1 LKSHED
7 SDWKEEDV
15 TNTAKR
21 ALRSGAIRPPGP
33 LGNPML
39 TFDLNAEVK
48 RLREEEA
55 WQGGRNSKT
64 LVKNEDF
71 RIVLVVLEANA
82 FLHEHKATGR
92 ISVQAL
98 SGHIQMHVQDKVFDL
113 PTGHLLAL
121 DRALPHDVKALEDSA
136 FMLTIVWP
144 EEGERHLKEY

>member
-1 LKSHED
+1 LKLHED
-7 SDWKEEDV
+7 SGSKEGNV

-21 ALRSGAIRPPGP
+21 APRSGAIRLPGP
-33 LGNPML
+33 LGSPML

-48 RLREEEA
+48 LLREEEA

-92 ISVQAL
+92 ISVQTL

-113 PTGHLLAL
+113 PTGYLLAL
-121 DRALPHDVKALEDSA
+121 DRALPHDGPGRQRLYVNHRLARR
-136 FMLTIVWP
+136 
-144 EEGERHLKEY
+144 G